1 MTAQQNHRMQ
11 RQCPNCL
18 QALDEDAPAQQIYCA
33 PRCREAAKKRR
44 LRGNSAPDARDAL
57 DTSTRQ
63 LQQLT
68 TQVGQMRQRIA
79 ERDDTIRQL
88 RSELRSERRR
98 IDRIAQREGKR
109 TRTVQQQLT
118 AAKAELAAATAGG
131 DRSAAPATGRT
142 RGRGRDRS
150 EELAE
155 ELAAVKDRLAAGQAA
170 YRQLSAERED
180 LAEMLIEA
188 DRRHTVMATV
198 ITHWDQLAGRLQQAV
213 AGQPAT
219 AISREDT
226 AILSYWSRARDR
238 LLDHASRPHR
248 TRPRPD
254 TSGHAADSE
263 PADAAPDSPPATGH

>member
-1 MTAQQNHRMQ
+1 MQ

-263 PADAAPDSPPATGH
+263 PADAAPDSTPATGH

>member
-1 MTAQQNHRMQ
+1 MQ

-18 QALDEDAPAQQIYCA
+18 QGLDADAPAQQIYCA

-63 LQQLT
+63 IQQLT
-68 TQVGQMRQRIA
+68 TQVGQMRQRLS
-79 ERDDTIRQL
+79 ERDETIRQL
-88 RSELRSERRR
+88 RSDLRSERRR
-98 IDRIAQREGKR
+98 IDRIAQREGER

-118 AAKAELAAATAGG
+118 AAKAELAAATADA
-131 DRSAAPATGRT
+131 DRSAAPATGRPSGRT
-142 RGRGRDRS
+142 RGRGSDRT

-170 YRQLSAERED
+170 YRQLAAERAD

-213 AGQPAT
+213 SGQPDT
-219 AISREDT
+219 RISRDDA

-254 TSGHAADSE
+254 TTGQAAGQQSADS
-263 PADAAPDSPPATGH
+263 APDRAPATGH

>member
-1 MTAQQNHRMQ
+1 MRRWRGASKEQDR
-11 RQCPNCL
+11 
-18 QALDEDAPAQQIYCA
+18 QALED
-33 PRCREAAKKRR
+33 
-44 LRGNSAPDARDAL
+44 
-57 DTSTRQ
+57 TTRQ
-63 LQQLT
+63 LQQLI
-68 TQVGQMRQRIA
+68 TQVGQMRQRLS
-79 ERDDTIRQL
+79 ERDETIRQL
-88 RSELRSERRR
+88 RSDLRSERRR
-98 IDRIAQREGKR
+98 IDRIAQREGER

-131 DRSAAPATGRT
+131 DRSAAPATGRPH
-142 RGRGRDRS
+142 GRTRDRGGDRT

-188 DRRHTVMATV
+188 DRRHTVMATAV
-198 ITHWDQLAGRLQQAV
+198 THWDQLAGRLQQAV

-219 AISREDT
+219 RISREDT

-254 TSGHAADSE
+254 TSGHAAGHQ
-263 PADAAPDSPPATGH
+263 PAEAPPDSTPATGH